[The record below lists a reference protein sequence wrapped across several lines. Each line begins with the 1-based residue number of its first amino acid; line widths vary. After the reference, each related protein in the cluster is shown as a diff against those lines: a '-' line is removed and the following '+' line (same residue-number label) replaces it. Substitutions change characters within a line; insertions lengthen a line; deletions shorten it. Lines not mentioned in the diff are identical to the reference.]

1 MRLLKQALSLLLMAA
16 VAKIKAVPT
25 TSSVVATNITSVSAT
40 NGSMVVT
47 NASTEVA
54 QLEQRQVFR
63 HCEIIGRN
71 SVHLIVYPY
80 VFFFLSFYLYMS
92 LTAHYFPV
100 SKSTFFSTFF
110 VKQLLVL
117 IPKLTKPKKP
127 PIIRFNDG
135 IHNYGLVDW
144 NPKCLPGLK
153 DEIKKRCCD
162 HINNWECR
170 IDPGRPAMGYQIAFT
185 FGIFCKRPDHC
196 IEDAYFAVNHEDP
209 REDFI
214 CV

>member
-71 SVHLIVYPY
+71 SVHLIVYP
-80 VFFFLSFYLYMS
+80 
-92 LTAHYFPV
+92 
-100 SKSTFFSTFF
+100 
-110 VKQLLVL
+110 
-117 IPKLTKPKKP
+117 
-127 PIIRFNDG
+127 FNDG

>member
-1 MRLLKQALSLLLMAA
+1 MHLLKKAFVLILMVA
-16 VAKIKAVPT
+16 VAKIRAAPTDSSIAV
-25 TSSVVATNITSVSAT
+25 TSITSVSDKNASMLAT
-40 NGSMVVT
+40 NTS
-47 NASTEVA
+47 EVA
-54 QLEQRQVFR
+54 RLEQRQVFR

-71 SVHLIVYPY
+71 SVHLIIYP
-80 VFFFLSFYLYMS
+80 
-92 LTAHYFPV
+92 
-100 SKSTFFSTFF
+100 
-110 VKQLLVL
+110 
-117 IPKLTKPKKP
+117 
-127 PIIRFNDG
+127 FNDG
-135 IHNYGLVDW
+135 IHNFGLVDW

-153 DEIKKRCCD
+153 DELKKRCCE

-214 CV
+214 CQ